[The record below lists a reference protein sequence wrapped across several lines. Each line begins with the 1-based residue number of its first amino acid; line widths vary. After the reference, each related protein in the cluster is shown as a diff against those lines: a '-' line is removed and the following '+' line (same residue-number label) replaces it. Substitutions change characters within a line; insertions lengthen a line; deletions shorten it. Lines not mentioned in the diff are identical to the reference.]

1 MHMTNSYSLD
11 EIIESV
17 GLEKEN
23 SGTYNG
29 EWIGTG
35 KEKITSYS
43 PIDGSIIGSV
53 TATTKNDYEQ
63 VVKKAYEANKKW
75 SEMPPPVR
83 GALIRE
89 IGNELRKEKQKIGRL
104 VSMEV
109 GKTKVEGEGEIQEMI
124 DIADLAVGLS
134 RQLYGLEIA
143 SERPMHRMYEQWHP
157 LGTISVITSFNFPCS
172 VWSWNAFIAAVTGD
186 TVIWK
191 PSSKATLTAIAVM
204 RVMERVVKRLHYPEI
219 FYLVTGSGG
228 TIGESIASD
237 SRIQLVSF
245 TGSVSTGKH
254 ISETVSKRLG
264 KSLLELGGNN
274 AAIISDKCDLNIAL
288 KGVAFGAL
296 ATAGQRCTSTRR
308 AIVNERI
315 YDTFMT
321 KLTEIYSKVKVDN
334 PLKDD
339 VLVGPLIDNTA
350 VNNFLSAIKKAQREG
365 GKLRFGGKKIKIK
378 GLENGYYVSPAI
390 IESNRNMEIPKEET
404 FAPILYVYKYRN
416 INEAIE
422 IHNDVPQGLSSSIF
436 SNDLREVEE
445 FLSLR
450 GSDCGLANVN
460 TSTAGAEIGGA
471 FGGEKDTG
479 GGRESGS
486 DAWKNY
492 MRRQTVTI
500 NYGKDL
506 PLSQGVRFD
515 VQL

>member
-1 MHMTNSYSLD
+1 MGNSYSLD

-17 GLEKEN
+17 GLEKSN
-23 SGTYNG
+23 HGTYQG
-29 EWIGTG
+29 EWTGSG
-35 KEKITSYS
+35 KEQITSYS
-43 PIDGSIIGSV
+43 PIDGSIIGTV
-53 TATTKNDYEQ
+53 TATTKQEYET
-63 VVKKAYEANKKW
+63 VVARAVEANKRW
-75 SEMPPPVR
+75 ADMPPPAR

-89 IGNELRKEKQKIGRL
+89 IGNELRKEKQKLGRL
-104 VSMEV
+104 VSVEV
-109 GKTKVEGEGEIQEMI
+109 GKTRIEGEGEIQEMI

-191 PSSKATLTAIAVM
+191 PSSKATLTAVAVM
-204 RVMERVVKRLHYPEI
+204 RVMERVIKRLHYPDI

-228 TIGESIASD
+228 VIGESIASD
-237 SRIQLVSF
+237 PRIKLVSF

-254 ISETVSKRLG
+254 ISEVVARHLG

-274 AAIISDKCDLNIAL
+274 AAIVSDKSDLTIAL

-308 AIVNERI
+308 AIVNEKI
-315 YDTFMT
+315 YDTFVTRLM
-321 KLTEIYSKVKVDN
+321 EIYSKVKVDN
-334 PLKDD
+334 PLKED
-339 VLVGPLIDNTA
+339 VLVGPLIDVTA
-350 VNNFLSAIKKAQREG
+350 VNKFLSAIKKAQKEG
-365 GKLRFGGKKIKIK
+365 GKLIFGGKKVKIK
-378 GLENGYYVSPAI
+378 GLEKGYYVSPAI
-390 IESNRNMEIPKEET
+390 IEANRSMEIPKEET

-422 IHNDVPQGLSSSIF
+422 IHNEVPQGLSSSIF

-515 VQL
+515 IQL